1 MNYIYQNIIYEN
13 FTTKGYRGL
22 ALAYKDMSLDEFND
36 LKASSNNF
44 ETEQDRETLE

>member
-13 FTTKGYRGL
+13 FTTKGYRGI

-44 ETEQDRETLE
+44 ETIRQRNS